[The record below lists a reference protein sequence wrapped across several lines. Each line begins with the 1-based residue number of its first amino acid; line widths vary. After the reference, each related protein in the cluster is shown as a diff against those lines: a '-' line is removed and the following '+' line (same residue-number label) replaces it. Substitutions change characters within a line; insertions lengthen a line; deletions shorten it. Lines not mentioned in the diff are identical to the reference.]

1 MAGSSRFR
9 GGGVNAI
16 KVVRN
21 VSCRGPGGTFRSL
34 TDTDVSN
41 LGDVIH
47 LAVYKS
53 LTGKWTSQSTL
64 PDNFEIDG
72 ARSNAYYS
80 SQTLPR
86 RSLAPTSLVY
96 GEIAVTIEQDT
107 QGTYLNK
114 AGRLFVGNA
123 AQNPVE
129 VGGEYYTE
137 LLNHQPGQINSNS
150 AIITGAAAL
159 LIT

>member
-16 KVVRN
+16 KVVTTSRAE
-21 VSCRGPGGTFRSL
+21 VGGTFRSL

-41 LGDVIH
+41 LGDGFY

-72 ARSNAYYS
+72 
-80 SQTLPR
+80 
-86 RSLAPTSLVY
+86 
-96 GEIAVTIEQDT
+96 
-107 QGTYLNK
+107 GT
-114 AGRLFVGNA
+114 F
-123 AQNPVE
+123 
-129 VGGEYYTE
+129 
-137 LLNHQPGQINSNS
+137 
-150 AIITGAAAL
+150 
-159 LIT
+159 

>member
-16 KVVRN
+16 KVAATSRAEA
-21 VSCRGPGGTFRSL
+21 GGTFRSL

-41 LGDVIH
+41 LGDGY

-72 ARSNAYYS
+72 
-80 SQTLPR
+80 
-86 RSLAPTSLVY
+86 
-96 GEIAVTIEQDT
+96 
-107 QGTYLNK
+107 GT
-114 AGRLFVGNA
+114 F
-123 AQNPVE
+123 
-129 VGGEYYTE
+129 
-137 LLNHQPGQINSNS
+137 
-150 AIITGAAAL
+150 
-159 LIT
+159 